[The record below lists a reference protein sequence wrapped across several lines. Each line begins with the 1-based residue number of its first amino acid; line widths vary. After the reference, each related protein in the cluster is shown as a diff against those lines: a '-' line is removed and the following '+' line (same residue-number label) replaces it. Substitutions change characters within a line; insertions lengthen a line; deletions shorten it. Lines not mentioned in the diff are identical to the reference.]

1 MKDFIKVQQI
11 EKDRIILP
19 LVNKKSITAI
29 VESKK
34 QGCEI
39 YFNTQKNKDTILI
52 KEDIEEMRVMLEEFI
67 PVMIDGKK
75 GLVNLDNIMAIYD
88 TAKGTLFQTNFHIL
102 SKLGIIT
109 GFYVSDPIDKI
120 ILKIKMTDKADEKE
134 YTKWKQ

>member
-11 EKDRIILP
+11 EKDRITLP
-19 LVNKKSITAI
+19 LVNKKSITVI

-52 KEDIEEMRVMLEEFI
+52 QEDIEEMRVMLEEFI

-88 TAKGTLFQTNFHIL
+88 MAKGTLFQCDFHIL
-102 SKLGIIT
+102 SKLGIIR
-109 GFYVSDPIDKI
+109 GFYASDPIDQI
-120 ILKIKMTDKADEKE
+120 ILKIKMTEKAVEKE
-134 YTKWKQ
+134 

>member
-1 MKDFIKVQQI
+1 MRNFIKVQQI
-11 EKDRIILP
+11 EKDRITLP
-19 LVNKKSITAI
+19 LVNKKSITVI

-52 KEDIEEMRVMLEEFI
+52 QEDIEEMRVMLEEFI

-88 TAKGTLFQTNFHIL
+88 TAKGTLFQCDFHIL
-102 SKLGIIT
+102 SKIKIIT
-109 GFYVSDPIDKI
+109 GFYASDPIDKI
-120 ILKIKMTDKADEKE
+120 ILKIKMTEKAVEKE
-134 YTKWKQ
+134 